1 MKAAVYQGKQ
11 RFEIQDVPMPQPGPG
26 QVLVK
31 VEYCGI
37 CGTDVHGFMFD
48 VIEPGSIVGHEVS
61 GTVVEVGS
69 EITRWKVGDR
79 VAGGGGEK
87 PPGTPDRI
95 EDDPRF
101 NYRTMGWIDMP
112 ARAHSYAEYVTMDEW
127 EPVLIPEGVA
137 DIEAAMTEPL
147 ATSILAVRRSGIKL
161 GDTVGV
167 LGAGPIGLFCV
178 QAARAAGAS
187 TVIVAEPAEARAKA
201 ALERGRHR
209 RSDHVRHGRRDGQAH
224 GRTRTESGLRLRGS
238 EEHFAGRPQR
248 GDAQGPGDYSRTV
261 LGVHRGRTGRLDS
274 QRPGDDDRPRIRAGG
289 LAGRVRPDPYRQG
302 PASGDAHGGKRHSAG
317 GDPGGVRQPAP
328 AYDADQDG
336 HQTVTG

>member
-11 RFEIQDVPMPQPGPG
+11 RFEIQDIPMPQPGPG

-201 ALERGRHR
+201 ALELGADAIVDPTTSDTGDEMAKLTGGRGPNLVFDCAGAKSTLQDALSAVTRRGRVIIVALCWE
-209 RSDHVRHGRRDGQAH
+209 STAVVPVDWIARDLEM
-224 GRTRTESGLRLRGS
+224 T
-238 EEHFAGRPQR
+238 
-248 GDAQGPGDYSRTV
+248 TV
-261 LGVHRGRTGRLDS
+261 LGYGPEDWQVGFDLIRT
-274 QRPGDDDRPRIRAGG
+274 
-289 LAGRVRPDPYRQG
+289 GRVRPQAMLTEESVIPLEGIQEAFDSLLRPTTQIKMVIK
-302 PASGDAHGGKRHSAG
+302 P
-317 GDPGGVRQPAP
+317 
-328 AYDADQDG
+328 
-336 HQTVTG
+336 